1 MFSQLSELKLD
12 VLEVV
17 LEGVVAGS
25 ILLMD

>member
-1 MFSQLSELKLD
+1 MFSQVSELKLD

>member
-1 MFSQLSELKLD
+1 VFSQLSELKLD